1 LMTLAGS
8 AKFSRPDLW
17 QSNFVEWGYP
27 IWFTSVIGAV
37 EVAGGSVPVV
47 ESVQQAQSYGTSQY
61 ALSDRGA
68 LVYMPGSGAAGAFRL
83 VWVDRNSGQV
93 EPLPFEPSASLNLNL
108 SPDGR
113 RVALEIRGDDGSWDI
128 WIYDVERGGS
138 RNLLTTEGTGN
149 NRNPVWSPDGEWVFF
164 QSDRGG
170 NFDVWKRRAD
180 LSLEAEEVLDEDA
193 NVKPSSISAD
203 GERLLYRRGDS
214 SNRDLLLLEIDSDR
228 EPEALAT
235 TAADEVR
242 GQFSPDGRF
251 VAFASDVTGQY
262 EVYVRELSTGRTLTV
277 STSTLGGARPR
288 WSQDSREIYYS
299 TATARQILVAQVDT
313 ESFRASDPVEL
324 SDIVMR
330 PVSNFAVTADGQ
342 RFLVTVP
349 VDANVGV
356 DSAGTTFGATI
367 NVILNWFEELKQ
379 RVPTGGR

>member
-1 LMTLAGS
+1 MGGTNGRYVATGHIVYSLEGNLFAVPFD
-8 AKFSRPDLW
+8 A
-17 QSNFVEWGYP
+17 
-27 IWFTSVIGAV
+27 GAV

-214 SNRDLLLLEIDSDR
+214 PNRDLLILEIDSDR
-228 EPEALAT
+228 RRGCRRRSAVRAALC
-235 TAADEVR
+235 
-242 GQFSPDGRF
+242 QGR
-251 VAFASDVTGQY
+251 
-262 EVYVRELSTGRTLTV
+262 RC
-277 STSTLGGARPR
+277 
-288 WSQDSREIYYS
+288 
-299 TATARQILVAQVDT
+299 
-313 ESFRASDPVEL
+313 
-324 SDIVMR
+324 
-330 PVSNFAVTADGQ
+330 
-342 RFLVTVP
+342 
-349 VDANVGV
+349 
-356 DSAGTTFGATI
+356 
-367 NVILNWFEELKQ
+367 
-379 RVPTGGR
+379 